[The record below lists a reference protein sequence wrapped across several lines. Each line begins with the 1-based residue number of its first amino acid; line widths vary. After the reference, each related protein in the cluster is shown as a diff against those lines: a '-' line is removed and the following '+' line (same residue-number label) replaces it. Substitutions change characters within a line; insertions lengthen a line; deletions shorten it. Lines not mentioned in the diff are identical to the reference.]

1 MWKKAICICSF
12 LLLITTNVSAHVMNS
27 QSVFEDIQYSEE
39 AEDILLISAL
49 GMVTAESGK
58 QSFRPQ
64 DPLTRKELGE
74 FIGRYVG
81 FEGEL
86 AQQALEK
93 GYLSST
99 KGEATYADVNQAFFE
114 NELSIENP
122 EGTMTRE
129 EFAQFIAANLAT
141 DIGGQTLAERSGG
154 APGPTG
160 EIEKV
165 QQVEESFELTING
178 KVYELGEHPY
188 AAAESVDPLVWQG
201 MSLTKS
207 WAGPSGKNA
216 LQFLKIESEP
226 IKQTPD
232 KAEEASGLNPF
243 IVGIIA
249 IVLVFMFFFL
259 RRKKS
264 NQKR

>member
-27 QSVFEDIQYSEE
+27 QSVFEDIHYTEA

-49 GMVTAESGK
+49 GMVSAESGK
-58 QSFRPQ
+58 QTFRPQ
-64 DPLTRKELGE
+64 DPLTREELGE
-74 FIGRYVG
+74 FVG
-81 FEGEL
+81 GYFRFEDEL
-86 AQQALEK
+86 ALEK

-114 NELSIENP
+114 NELTVENP

-129 EFAQFIAANLAT
+129 EFAQFIAANLER
-141 DIGGQTLAERSGG
+141 DIGGQTLAERSGF
-154 APGPTG
+154 AAGPTG
-160 EIEKV
+160 LIEKV
-165 QQVEESFELTING
+165 QQVEETYELTIDG

-188 AAAESVDPLVWQG
+188 VAAESVDPLVWQG

-207 WAGPSGKNA
+207 WEGPSEKNA
-216 LQFLKIESEP
+216 LHFLKIESEP
-226 IKQTPD
+226 IKPTSD
-232 KAEEASGLNPF
+232 KAEEAGGLNP
-243 IVGIIA
+243 IVVGISV
-249 IVLVFMFFFL
+249 IVLVFIFFFL